1 MNAVI
6 LELQI
11 LKGEV
16 YLFYEIVSIAV
27 IFKFV
32 EMFLWDSSFLLKL
45 VFALHKCRDTFKWQQ
60 YSFNP
65 VDFSTHLKVLFFYM

>member
-1 MNAVI
+1 MNALI

-27 IFKFV
+27 IFKFM
-32 EMFLWDSSFLLKL
+32 EMFILASSFFLKL
-45 VFALHKCRDTFKWQQ
+45 VFALHKCRDTF
-60 YSFNP
+60 N
-65 VDFSTHLKVLFFYM
+65 

>member
-16 YLFYEIVSIAV
+16 YLFYEIVSIAD
-27 IFKFV
+27 I
-32 EMFLWDSSFLLKL
+32 LNSW
-45 VFALHKCRDTFKWQQ
+45 KCS
-60 YSFNP
+60 Y
-65 VDFSTHLKVLFFYM
+65 